1 LATRRLL
8 AIVLVAAAAVLGAA
22 CGEAKLD
29 TARVE
34 DQIGETLA
42 KRTGVGID
50 SVECPG
56 EVEAKKGDSFRCTAT
71 TEREEQI
78 VVNVRQDD
86 DEGAV
91 TWNVARKA
99 PGSGG

>member
-1 LATRRLL
+1 M
-8 AIVLVAAAAVLGAA
+8 VVLGAA

-50 SVECPG
+50 AVECPG

-71 TEREEQI
+71 TEREEI

-86 DEGAV
+86 DEGSV

-99 PGSGG
+99 PDAGR